1 MSLQPVFLR
10 YGLLGITNIVQSR
23 FTFKDKWQDL
33 KHFNFYWYLYKDLS
47 FI

>member
-23 FTFKDKWQDL
+23 FTFKDK
-33 KHFNFYWYLYKDLS
+33 
-47 FI
+47 